1 MFETK
6 NLLMLVIL
14 SGGILTGLTGTM
26 IQAAPVY
33 ADTEDCEDNDDD
45 NCNTTKERA
54 QEIIQENNC
63 FVDEDGRGGDGG
75 AGGSTG
81 DGSGPG
87 GFGGAGSSANN
98 DDDNRFICT
107 NNLAEP
113 NTGNDAFNSLP

>member
-33 ADTEDCEDNDDD
+33 ADTEDCEDNDDE
-45 NCNTTKERA
+45 NCNTTDDRA
-54 QEIIQENNC
+54 QKITQENNC
-63 FVDEDGRGGDGG
+63 RVEDGSGSADGGDGG

-81 DGSGPG
+81 
-87 GFGGAGSSANN
+87 NN
-98 DDDNRFICT
+98 DNRFECT
-107 NNLAEP
+107 NNLVEP
-113 NTGNDAFNSLP
+113 NTGDAFNGPTS

>member
-33 ADTEDCEDNDDD
+33 ADTEDCEDNDDE
-45 NCNTTKERA
+45 NCNTTDDRA
-54 QEIIQENNC
+54 QKITQENNC
-63 FVDEDGRGGDGG
+63 RVEDGSGSADGDDGG

-81 DGSGPG
+81 G
-87 GFGGAGSSANN
+87 N
-98 DDDNRFICT
+98 DNRFECT
-107 NNLAEP
+107 NNLVEP
-113 NTGNDAFNSLP
+113 NTGDAFSPTQ

>member
-33 ADTEDCEDNDDD
+33 ADTEDCKDNDDD
-45 NCNTTKERA
+45 NCNTTKDRA
-54 QEIIQENNC
+54 QEITQENNC
-63 FVDEDGRGGDGG
+63 SADSGSADGGRADGDSSNGG

-81 DGSGPG
+81 
-87 GFGGAGSSANN
+87 NT
-98 DDDNRFICT
+98 DNRFVCT
-107 NNLAEP
+107 NNLAQP
-113 NTGNDAFNSLP
+113 NTGNDAFNGPIP